1 MLGLEGLV
9 AGGRVVALGL
19 VVVVLVVVV
28 LRVEVSFLVVVN
40 VLMSHK
46 LLAPL
51 QGMGQDGLFCC
62 SMIPT

>member
-1 MLGLEGLV
+1 M

-19 VVVVLVVVV
+19 VVVVLVV
-28 LRVEVSFLVVVN
+28 LRVQVSFLVVVN

-51 QGMGQDGLFCC
+51 
-62 SMIPT
+62 

>member
-1 MLGLEGLV
+1 MV

-19 VVVVLVVVV
+19 VVVVLVV
-28 LRVEVSFLVVVN
+28 LRVQVSFLVVVN

-51 QGMGQDGLFCC
+51 
-62 SMIPT
+62 